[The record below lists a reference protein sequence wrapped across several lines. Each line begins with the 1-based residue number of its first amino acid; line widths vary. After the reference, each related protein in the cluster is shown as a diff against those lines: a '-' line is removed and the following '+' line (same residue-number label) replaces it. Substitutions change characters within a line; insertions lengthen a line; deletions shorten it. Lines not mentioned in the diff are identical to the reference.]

1 MILALILF
9 FMPFTTLAQSESG
22 DIVLDPTIRL
32 RCESLQ
38 IEKNKKFENKE
49 ALLRAL
55 EKNKRILKK
64 TPFNRTSIRD
74 KLTKNQENLIELINT
89 RNIQIKNL
97 NDFTVRRG
105 CPADNFD
112 MLTESKLKEMIAKN
126 KKSGETLLGFD
137 KKKTDYSASSV
148 GYDEIPINAELNNE
162 LAEVRKI
169 KLDSDKDEESY
180 LTKNN
185 HISFSVFRYSQ
196 SYTENL
202 EGLDQ
207 LENNRTA
214 SLGLGFSFVRDDK
227 VFGSKVRY
235 YLNAS
240 FANEGELEVSDENGN
255 VRTFEEHTNFALSG
269 GIHLGI
275 WRSFGLFG
283 YVAKDDLTTL
293 FAENPSAVNPTDV
306 LGVRN
311 YSLVWVGTGIDH
323 QTTFLTRQLSLAVY
337 FSSLLNHTSNVE
349 IDTETEELKAT
360 RIGFDVGMN
369 LYKKLWGEFKLT
381 LDNYAG
387 SSELS
392 TTRMTL
398 GLRYDLF

>member
-1 MILALILF
+1 
-9 FMPFTTLAQSESG
+9 
-22 DIVLDPTIRL
+22 
-32 RCESLQ
+32 
-38 IEKNKKFENKE
+38 
-49 ALLRAL
+49 
-55 EKNKRILKK
+55 
-64 TPFNRTSIRD
+64 
-74 KLTKNQENLIELINT
+74 
-89 RNIQIKNL
+89 
-97 NDFTVRRG
+97 
-105 CPADNFD
+105 
-112 MLTESKLKEMIAKN
+112 MLTESKLKELISKN
-126 KKSGETLLGFD
+126 KKSGQTLLGFN
-137 KKKTDYSASSV
+137 KRKTDYSATSV
-148 GYDEIPINAELNNE
+148 GYDEILVNAELNNE

-169 KLDSDKDEESY
+169 EKDSDKAEESY

-185 HISFSVFRYSQ
+185 HIGFSLFRYSQ
-196 SYTENL
+196 NYTENL

-214 SLGLGFSFVRDDK
+214 SLGFGFSFVRDDK

-235 YLNAS
+235 YFNAS
-240 FANEGELEVSDENGN
+240 FANEGELEVSDENDN
-255 VRTFEEHTNFALSG
+255 VRTFEEHTNFTLSG
-269 GIHLGI
+269 GIHLGL

-311 YSLVWVGTGIDH
+311 YSLVWVGAGIDH

-349 IDTETEELKAT
+349 IDTEAEELKAT

-369 LYKKLWGEFKLT
+369 LYKKLWGEFKFT
-381 LDNYAG
+381 FDNYAG
-387 SSELS
+387 SSQLS
-392 TTRMTL
+392 TTRTTF